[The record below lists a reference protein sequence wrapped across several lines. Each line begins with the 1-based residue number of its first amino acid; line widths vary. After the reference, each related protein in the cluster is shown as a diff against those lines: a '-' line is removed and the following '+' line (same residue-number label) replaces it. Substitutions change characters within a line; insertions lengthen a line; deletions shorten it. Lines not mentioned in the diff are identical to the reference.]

1 MMMTCWSID
10 LKPDGILCANIA
22 PGWVKTA
29 MGGPNAAVTTEESL
43 TALFATMEKLGEEDT
58 GKFLHATRGGTV
70 IGW

>member
-10 LKPDGILCANIA
+10 LKTDGILCASIA

-43 TALFATMEKLGEEDT
+43 KAMFATMEKLSNDDT
-58 GKFLHATRGGTV
+58 GKFLHATRGGTT
-70 IGW
+70 IPW